1 MNPAAN
7 PPHYPFQDDPFD
19 WHPYAEIFPMM
30 SEEEIEELANDIEA
44 NGQLNPIQIYDGK
57 ILDGRNRYAA
67 LEFLNHRRS
76 VDSKPPMPLT
86 YGVFL
91 KEVNPI
97 NDARA
102 LAFVRSHN
110 LMRRNMHM
118 TTGQKAALAVKF
130 ENYYAEIAKRE
141 EAWRKSRQNVEHED
155 SRTLVNSLKSPI
167 HAAKE
172 AAKEIGIGSQ
182 SVIRAKAIQ
191 QADPEL
197 FKALDD
203 GKISVNKAY
212 NQIKPHKQK
221 EPDQPIEEESDP
233 KTIEITSEEIIISF
247 VSNIESLFPDE
258 IQYCLNEIYNR
269 RRDAV
274 KEFIANLKI
283 TDPLLFN

>member
-7 PPHYPFQDDPFD
+7 PPHYPFKDDPFD
-19 WHPYAEIFPMM
+19 SHPYAEIFPMM

-67 LEFLNHRRS
+67 LEALNHRRL
-76 VDSKPPMPLT
+76 VESKPPMPLT

-110 LMRRNMHM
+110 LSRRNL
-118 TTGQKAALAVKF
+118 TTSQRAAIALQF
-130 ENYYAEIAKRE
+130 EQHYAEIAKRE
-141 EAWRKSRQNVEHED
+141 ESWRKSKAEKEMTFVDLQ
-155 SRTLVNSLKSPI
+155 KSPV

-172 AAKEIGIGSQ
+172 AAKDMGVGQ
-182 SVIRAKAIQ
+182 ASVSRAKAVQ
-191 QADPEL
+191 QANPEL
-197 FKALDD
+197 FNEVLE
-203 GKISVNKAY
+203 GKTTVNAAY

-221 EPDQPIEEESDP
+221 EPDQPLEEESDP
-233 KTIEITSEEIIISF
+233 QTLEVTSEEIIISF

-258 IQYCLNEIYNR
+258 IQYCLSEIYNR

-274 KEFIANLKI
+274 KEFIAKLKI